1 MPIIGLTGN
10 FGMGKSTVLKLFRE
24 SGVFTYSADDF
35 VHKILEN
42 QAIIRRIVR
51 VLGKEVLTS
60 RAPNLSLD
68 KNKIAGIIFDD
79 QLKRKAIEKIVHPEV
94 LKAIKLTASDILSRE
109 PSASII
115 FEVPLLFEAGYEHF
129 FDKTIVVYCKQSAA
143 LERLVQKGFTK
154 KAALKRIR
162 AQMPITQKKR
172 LAHFLINNN
181 DSIANTKAQ
190 VKKIIKKLA

>member
-60 RAPNLSLD
+60 GVPNLSLD
-68 KNKIAGIIFDD
+68 KNKVAGIIFDD
-79 QLKRKAIEKIVHPEV
+79 PLKRKAIEKIVHPEV
-94 LKAIKLTASDILSRE
+94 LKEIRLTTSEVLSRE
-109 PSASII
+109 PSAMII

-143 LERLVQKGFTK
+143 LERLVRKGFTK

-181 DSIANTKAQ
+181 DSIASTKRQ